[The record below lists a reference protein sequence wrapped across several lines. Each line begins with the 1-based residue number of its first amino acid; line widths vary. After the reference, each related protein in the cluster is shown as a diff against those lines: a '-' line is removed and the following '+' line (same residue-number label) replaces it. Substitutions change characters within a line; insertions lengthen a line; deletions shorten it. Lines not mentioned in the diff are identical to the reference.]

1 MPPLIVI
8 GAALGGAA
16 MFFLDPEKGRRRRAF
31 VRDQAVKASS
41 NVRTFVENGKRD
53 LVHRGSVTT
62 GRLRSLITK
71 RAASDSV
78 LVDRVRSKM
87 GHYVAHP
94 SAIEVT
100 VSGGE
105 VTLSGSIPA
114 HEHDG
119 LVDGVSRVKGVTAVF
134 DGLTV
139 YERAE
144 GLSDIS
150 GSSRERD
157 ETAQESWAPGT
168 RLVSSAAGTTLT
180 LYALARRS
188 RFAGFVALATGVAL
202 LARSATNKPLAK
214 LAGMRGYKGID
225 VQKTITVDAPVEDV
239 FKFLANYDNFPRF
252 MRNVKSV
259 ETFADGRSHWKVAGP
274 AGVIVEWESITTRT
288 EPNELIEWSTIE
300 GSSVEHVGSI
310 DFEPAGA
317 GTRVRLEMSYN
328 PPAGVLG
335 HVVAKLFGA
344 DPKSELDEDMM
355 RLKSTL
361 ETGKPPRDAVA
372 REGVTENTSPAATP
386 L

>member
-1 MPPLIVI
+1 MPPLILI

-16 MFFLDPEKGRRRRAF
+16 MFFLDPEKGRRRRAL
-31 VRDQAVKASS
+31 VRDQALKASS
-41 NVRTFVENGKRD
+41 NVRTFVDSGKRD
-53 LVHRGSVTT
+53 LIHRGAVAT
-62 GRLRSLITK
+62 GRLRAMIT
-71 RAASDSV
+71 RHPASDPV

-100 VSGGE
+100 AAGGE

-119 LVDGVSRVKGVTAVF
+119 LVDGVSRVAGVTAVF

-144 GLSDIS
+144 GISKLS
-150 GSSRERD
+150 GSGRSRD
-157 ETAQESWAPGT
+157 NSQQETWAPGT

-202 LARSATNKPLAK
+202 IARSATNKPLAR
-214 LAGMRGYKGID
+214 LAGMRISQGID
-225 VQKTITVDAPVEDV
+225 VQKTITIDAPVEEV
-239 FKFLANYDNFPRF
+239 FRFLANYDNFPRF

-274 AGVIVEWESITTRT
+274 AGVTVEWESITTRT

-300 GSSVEHVGSI
+300 GSAVEHAGSI
-310 DFEPAGA
+310 DLERAGD

-328 PPAGVLG
+328 PPAGALG

-361 ETGKPPRDAVA
+361 ETGKAPRDAA
-372 REGVTENTSPAATP
+372 LREGAENTA
-386 L
+386 

>member
-8 GAALGGAA
+8 GAALGGAV
-16 MFFLDPEKGRRRRAF
+16 MFFLDPEKGRRRRAW
-31 VRDQAVKASS
+31 VRDQAISASS
-41 NVRTFVENGKRD
+41 NVRTFVDSGKRD
-53 LVHRGSVTT
+53 LLHRGSVAT
-62 GRLRSLITK
+62 GRLHAMIT
-71 RAASDSV
+71 RRPASDSV

-87 GHYVAHP
+87 GHYVAHS

-100 VSGGE
+100 ASGGE

-114 HEHDG
+114 HEHDE

-139 YERAE
+139 YEKAE
-144 GLSDIS
+144 GLSDVS
-150 GSSRERD
+150 GRERD
-157 ETAQESWAPGT
+157 EAAQESWAPGT

-188 RFAGFVALATGVAL
+188 RFGGLVALATGVAL

-225 VQKTITVDAPVEDV
+225 VQKTINIDAPVEEV
-239 FKFLANYDNFPRF
+239 FKFLANYDNFPQF

-274 AGVIVEWESITTRT
+274 AGVIVEWESITTRI

-300 GSSVEHVGSI
+300 GSTVEHAGSI
-310 DFEPAGA
+310 DLEPAGQ

-328 PPAGVLG
+328 PPAGALG

-344 DPKSELDEDMM
+344 DPKSELDEDML
-355 RLKSTL
+355 RLKSAL
-361 ETGKPPRDAVA
+361 EARKAPRDAAA
-372 REGVTENTSPAATP
+372 RESAAENTA
-386 L
+386 

>member
-8 GAALGGAA
+8 GAALGGAV
-16 MFFLDPEKGRRRRAF
+16 MFFLDPEKGRRRRAW
-31 VRDQAVKASS
+31 VRDQAISASS
-41 NVRTFVENGKRD
+41 NVRTFVDSGKRD
-53 LVHRGSVTT
+53 LLHRGSVAT
-62 GRLRSLITK
+62 GRLHAMIT
-71 RAASDSV
+71 RRPASDSV

-87 GHYVAHP
+87 GHYVAHS

-100 VSGGE
+100 ASGGE

-114 HEHDG
+114 HEHDE

-139 YERAE
+139 YEKAE
-144 GLSDIS
+144 GLSDVS
-150 GSSRERD
+150 GRERD
-157 ETAQESWAPGT
+157 EAAQESWAPGT

-188 RFAGFVALATGVAL
+188 RFGGLVALATGVAL

-225 VQKTITVDAPVEDV
+225 VQKTINIDAPVEEV
-239 FKFLANYDNFPRF
+239 FKFLANYDNFPQF

-274 AGVIVEWESITTRT
+274 AGVIVEWESITTRI

-300 GSSVEHVGSI
+300 GSTVEHAGSI
-310 DFEPAGA
+310 DFEPAGQ

-328 PPAGVLG
+328 PPAGALG

-344 DPKSELDEDMM
+344 DPKSELDEDML
-355 RLKSTL
+355 RLKSAL
-361 ETGKPPRDAVA
+361 EARKAPRDAAA
-372 REGVTENTSPAATP
+372 RESAAENTA
-386 L
+386 

>member
-1 MPPLIVI
+1 MPPLILI

-16 MFFLDPEKGRRRRAF
+16 MFFLDPEKGRRRRAL
-31 VRDQAVKASS
+31 VRDQAIKASS
-41 NVRTFVENGKRD
+41 SVRSFVDNGKRD
-53 LVHRGSVTT
+53 LVHRGSVAT
-62 GRLRSLITK
+62 GRLRALITK
-71 RAASDSV
+71 RAASDPV

-100 VSGGE
+100 ASGGE
-105 VTLSGSIPA
+105 VTLSGAIPA

-119 LVDGVSRVKGVTAVF
+119 LIDGVSRVAGVTAVF

-144 GLSDIS
+144 GISELSG
-150 GSSRERD
+150 GSRARNEA
-157 ETAQESWAPGT
+157 AQETWAPGT

-202 LARSATNKPLAK
+202 IARSATNKPLAK

-225 VQKTITVDAPVEDV
+225 VQKTIHIDAPVEEV
-239 FKFLANYDNFPRF
+239 FEFLAKYDNFPRF

-274 AGVIVEWESITTRT
+274 AGVSVEWESITTRT

-300 GSSVEHVGSI
+300 GSTVEHAGSI
-310 DFEPAGA
+310 DLESAGE

-328 PPAGVLG
+328 PPAGALG
-335 HVVAKLFGA
+335 HVVARLFGA
-344 DPKSELDEDMM
+344 DPKSELDEDML

-361 ETGKPPRDAVA
+361 ETGKAPRDAAA
-372 REGVTENTSPAATP
+372 RESATENTA
-386 L
+386 

>member
-1 MPPLIVI
+1 MPPLILI

-16 MFFLDPEKGRRRRAF
+16 MFFLDPEKGRRRRAL
-31 VRDQAVKASS
+31 VRDQAMKASS
-41 NVRTFVENGKRD
+41 NVRTFVDSGKRD
-53 LVHRGSVTT
+53 LVHRGSVAT
-62 GRLRSLITK
+62 GRLRALIT
-71 RAASDSV
+71 RRPASDPV

-100 VSGGE
+100 ASAGE

-119 LVDGVSRVKGVTAVF
+119 LIDGVSRIGGVTAVF

-139 YERAE
+139 YERAQGISE
-144 GLSDIS
+144 LS
-150 GSSRERD
+150 GSSRGRD
-157 ETAQESWAPGT
+157 EAAQETWAPGT

-188 RFAGFVALATGVAL
+188 RFAGFIAFATGVAL
-202 LARSATNKPLAK
+202 IARSATNKPLAR

-225 VQKTITVDAPVEDV
+225 VQKTLHIDAPVEEV

-274 AGVIVEWESITTRT
+274 AGVTVEWESITTRT

-300 GSSVEHVGSI
+300 GSAVEHAGSI
-310 DFEPAGA
+310 DLERSGD

-328 PPAGVLG
+328 PPAGALG

-344 DPKSELDEDMM
+344 DPKSELDEDMI

-361 ETGKPPRDAVA
+361 ETGKALSDAA
-372 REGVTENTSPAATP
+372 LREGAENTA
-386 L
+386 